1 MVDILSGMVIT
12 SIIISMVFYLFVS
25 INKQVAEYGQIH
37 AQLNSFLLLKTDLHR
52 QFDQENTQVNGIPM
66 GFVCQSI
73 HQKITYQQEG
83 NLLLRKVAKT
93 TDTMVHDLKEM
104 TLEFVKD
111 QNGNLT
117 NEVRELSLKMGIG
130 DRELAAHIYR
140 ASSPIIE
147 INESMKNE
155 F

>member
-37 AQLNSFLLLKTDLHR
+37 TQLNSFLLLKTDLQR
-52 QFDQENTQVNGIPM
+52 QFDQENTKVNGMPM
-66 GFVCQSI
+66 GFVCQSL

-111 QNGNLT
+111 QNGNIT
-117 NEVRELSLKMGIG
+117 NEVSELRLKMGIG

-147 INESMKNE
+147 MNEIMKHE

>member
-37 AQLNSFLLLKTDLHR
+37 TQLNSFLLLKTDLQR
-52 QFDQENTQVNGIPM
+52 QFNQENTKVNGIPQ
-66 GFVCQSI
+66 GIVCNTI
-73 HQKITYQQEG
+73 DQKITYQQEG

-104 TLEFVKD
+104 KVEFVKD
-111 QNGNLT
+111 QKGNLT
-117 NEVRELSLKMGIG
+117 NEVSELGLKMGIG
-130 DRELAAHIYR
+130 DRELGVHIYR
-140 ASSPIIE
+140 SSSPIIE
-147 INESMKNE
+147 MNELMKNE